1 MYDEDHLVLRLSRK
15 DSTSH
20 SYRGTNA
27 RSRSVA
33 IIFLLSLLQHDD
45 MYCKAWKVQQFIYMC
60 NKTPNKL
67 NFEQNQNRTI
77 ITL

>member
-33 IIFLLSLLQHDD
+33 IIYFCCHCYNMMTCIVRLGKFNNS
-45 MYCKAWKVQQFIYMC
+45 FIC
-60 NKTPNKL
+60 VTKHLTN
-67 NFEQNQNRTI
+67 
-77 ITL
+77 

>member
-33 IIFLLSLLQHDD
+33 IILLQHDD
-45 MYCKAWKVQQFIYMC
+45 MYCKAWKVQQFLYMC

-67 NFEQNQNRTI
+67 NFEQNQKPTI